1 MAVNWLKW
9 LFTTIFIIFLLFIII
24 TYGSLFSLL
33 KGADLVGIF
42 KSGQFLGPFFF
53 SLISSAAAA
62 ILAGLVAIPS
72 AYILSRYTFPG
83 KELAEGILFLP
94 VLVPPLVSGLALL
107 VLFSSSGGQW
117 LAAQGIKF
125 IFTPAG
131 AILAQFFIATPF
143 ALRTIKVALSKVELS
158 LEETASTLGDSPA
171 RIFTRITLP
180 LARHGI
186 IAGLL
191 LAWARAMGEF
201 GATIMLAGSLA
212 RYTETLPVAIF
223 LRFSTGELET
233 AVAMAALM
241 MLLALLIMVITR
253 RTFSPQQP

>member
-1 MAVNWLKW
+1 MAINWLKCF
-9 LFTTIFIIFLLFIII
+9 FTAIFILFLLFIVIA
-24 TYGSLFSLL
+24 YGSLFTLL
-33 KGADLVGIF
+33 QGTDLVKFI
-42 KSGQFLGPFFF
+42 KSGTFLGPFFF
-53 SLISSAAAA
+53 SLLSSAAAA
-62 ILAGLVAIPS
+62 LLAGLVAIPS
-72 AYILSRYTFPG
+72 AYVLARYSFPG

-107 VLFSSSGGQW
+107 VLFSTSGGQW
-117 LAAQGIKF
+117 LAEQGLRF
-125 IFTPAG
+125 VFTPAG
-131 AILAQFFIATPF
+131 AVLAQFFIATPF
-143 ALRTIKVALSKVELS
+143 ALRTIKVALAKVEVS
-158 LEETASTLGDSPA
+158 MEEAASTLGDSPT
-171 RIFTRITLP
+171 RVFTRITLP

-186 IAGLL
+186 ASGLL

-241 MLLALLIMVITR
+241 MILAFLIMLITR
-253 RTFSPQQP
+253 RTFSFQ